1 MPNNTARIDR
11 LEDSMNRAFN
21 AIEALAEKQAR
32 LDDVITLLTE
42 AQIETTKSLRT
53 LGQETD
59 ARIQSL
65 TSAIGELI
73 RRIPAQ

>member
-42 AQIETTKSLRT
+42 AQIETTKSLRA
-53 LGQETD
+53 LGKETD